1 MELTITTPT
10 VLFPAV
16 SLLLLAYT
24 NRFLHLSALV
34 RKLHSDWL
42 TGKDPVLRA
51 QVRNLKWRID
61 LTRWCQAFGVMSLLG
76 CLCSLLLLM
85 TTVEVI
91 GVVIFAVSVL
101 LMAISLILALWEI
114 LISGKALE
122 LYLDQ
127 MSDRADSSAV

>member
-1 MELTITTPT
+1 MDLTITTPT

-76 CLCSLLLLM
+76 CLCSLLILM
-85 TTVEVI
+85 TKVEVL
-91 GVVIFAVSVL
+91 GVIVFAVSVL

-127 MSDRADSSAV
+127 MSDRADG